1 MKERMRTGETRLE
14 IRKQIMEKIG
24 HEKLQKIQ
32 KIPFFWEG
40 GRNLNFI

>member
-24 HEKLQKIQ
+24 HEKKI
-32 KIPFFWEG
+32 WEMEK
-40 GRNLNFI
+40 